1 MFKELTDPNKRYDFL
16 LVFDV
21 KDGNPNGDPDA
32 GNLPR
37 VDVETMQGLVT
48 DVALK
53 RKVRN
58 YVQLTRGDEEGYDIY
73 VKQRGILSR
82 EQKKAY
88 DALELEDEK
97 EQSANVV
104 KDARE
109 WMCQH
114 YYDTRMFGAVMST
127 KKYNAGQVRGPLQLT
142 FARSVD
148 PITPY
153 DMTITRVALTNVD
166 DAQKGADEDEV
177 EARHG
182 QMGRKAYVP
191 YGLYVAHGY
200 YTPAFAKQTGVTE
213 QDLEVFWEALVNMWD
228 LDRSASRGQMAT
240 RGLYVFAHDSEFG
253 NAPSHKLF
261 EAINIE
267 RKENV
272 DVARNAKDYD
282 ITIDDID
289 FDGVTLHKVIDL

>member
-1 MFKELTDPNKRYDFL
+1 MYEHIMDPEKRYEFL

-58 YVQLTRGDEEGYDIY
+58 YVHMTRGDEAGYDIY
-73 VKQRGILSR
+73 VKNRGILSR
-82 EQKKAY
+82 EQQKAY
-88 DALELEDEK
+88 DTLGLENTENP
-97 EQSANVV
+97 SATTV

-109 WMCQH
+109 WMCAH
-114 YYDTRMFGAVMST
+114 YYDTRMFGAVMSG

-148 PITPY
+148 PITPF
-153 DMTITRVALTNVD
+153 DMTITRVALTNAN
-166 DAQKGADEDEV
+166 DAQKDAGDEEV

-191 YGLYVAHGY
+191 YGLYVAQGY
-200 YTPAFAKQTGVTE
+200 YTPAFAKQTGVVAN
-213 QDLEVFWEALVNMWD
+213 DLAVFWEALINMWD
-228 LDRSASRGQMAT
+228 LDRSAARGQMAT

-253 NAPSHKLF
+253 NAPSHVLF
-261 EAINIE
+261 DKIKIA
-267 RKENV
+267 RKDDCN
-272 DVARNAKDYD
+272 VARAATDYNVAVAEV
-282 ITIDDID
+282 TEP
-289 FDGVTLHKVIDL
+289 GVTLHEIISL

>member
-1 MFKELTDPNKRYDFL
+1 MFSQLTDPNKRYDFL
-16 LVFDV
+16 LIFDV

-58 YVQLTRGDEEGYDIY
+58 YVQMTRGDQEGYDIY
-73 VKQRGILSR
+73 VKERGILSR

-88 DALELEDEK
+88 DALALEDMK

-109 WMCQH
+109 WMCAH

-127 KKYNAGQVRGPLQLT
+127 KKYNAGQVRGPLQMT

-153 DMTITRVALTNVD
+153 DMTITRVALTNAD
-166 DAQKGADEDEV
+166 DAQKGAGEDEA

-200 YTPAFAKQTGVTE
+200 YTPAFAQQTGVTE
-213 QDLEVFWEALVNMWD
+213 DDLAIFWESLVNMWD

-240 RGLYVFAHDSEFG
+240 RGLYVFAHDNEFG

-267 RKENV
+267 RKEDV
-272 DVARNAKDYD
+272 DVARDAKDYD
-282 ITIDDID
+282 ITIDELDV
-289 FDGVTLHKVIDL
+289 DGVTLHKVVEI